1 MGIIWNLFMKVGR
14 HNSQLLWLNQSM
26 KYEHAMCWANDIK
39 QKRLLGGNPSQKK
52 KNHIY
57 FLFPLSFIFPILL
70 YFCHSPIFLFFYFNI
85 EDNVVFKVWGYWEN
99 FGFLCCFLKKKKR
112 KNEKK
117 SLSFIFWTPIGLWE
131 YEYYV
136 WELVERDDNINW
148 MNESRDWLWKHVM
161 LTL

>member
-1 MGIIWNLFMKVGR
+1 MLCLKCEGIER
-14 HNSQLLWLNQSM
+14 
-26 KYEHAMCWANDIK
+26 
-39 QKRLLGGNPSQKK
+39 
-52 KNHIY
+52 
-57 FLFPLSFIFPILL
+57 ILV
-70 YFCHSPIFLFFYFNI
+70 FF
-85 EDNVVFKVWGYWEN
+85 VV
-99 FGFLCCFLKKKKR
+99 FLKKKKR